1 MSRTRVQDAKME
13 GELLALTYGA
23 IVARIMKDTER
34 CEEANNQV
42 SILKNWTLSH
52 NVSSL
57 TKWDTTLESGSSR
70 ISWPSLETLDV
81 KIWKKL
87 QKCFVKLSGRS
98 YFG

>member
-42 SILKNWTLSH
+42 NIQFK
-52 NVSSL
+52 
-57 TKWDTTLESGSSR
+57 
-70 ISWPSLETLDV
+70 ISQE
-81 KIWKKL
+81 K
-87 QKCFVKLSGRS
+87 
-98 YFG
+98 

>member
-42 SILKNWTLSH
+42 FTLTS
-52 NVSSL
+52 
-57 TKWDTTLESGSSR
+57 
-70 ISWPSLETLDV
+70 P
-81 KIWKKL
+81 
-87 QKCFVKLSGRS
+87 FLSG
-98 YFG
+98 YFVQFFLENGDW

>member
-42 SILKNWTLSH
+42 KWSFIDREHFLRVFGYLEILRFGISESPYGRRAQTLSA
-52 NVSSL
+52 
-57 TKWDTTLESGSSR
+57 
-70 ISWPSLETLDV
+70 LD
-81 KIWKKL
+81 
-87 QKCFVKLSGRS
+87 
-98 YFG
+98 